1 MGPAARREP
10 EKLLPSA
17 TMGYPQPPDRTAP
30 PVYAPPYTQPAY
42 TAQPYHPVQ
51 PVQRKEFWTT
61 AKIVWTVVGLFL
73 TAVLCGTGA
82 VVSIISLDPGTSQES
97 SSDPGGD
104 DPQYQPPQAELPTIG
119 IGQCLTKIEAATPD
133 PTQYAVSC
141 QRPHL
146 GEVFEVI
153 PIAEGAYPG
162 DAAFQG
168 KLANCTSRLS
178 AYAKMSR
185 VEKMT
190 VFVTYPTQERWEA
203 GDHMTYCVVGSA
215 TVTTTGTVSKTF

>member
-1 MGPAARREP
+1 
-10 EKLLPSA
+10 
-17 TMGYPQPPDRTAP
+17 MGYPQPPDGTQH
-30 PVYAPPYTQPAY
+30 PVYAPAYTQPAY
-42 TAQPYHPVQ
+42 GPYAVQPYPPVQ
-51 PVQRKEFWTT
+51 PVQRKPFWTT
-61 AKIVWTVVGLFL
+61 AKIVSVTLGLFV

-82 VVSIISLDPGTSQES
+82 VVSIISLDHGTTQEAGA
-97 SSDPGGD
+97 DPGGD
-104 DPQYQPPQAELPTIG
+104 PGYEPPKAELPTIG
-119 IGQCLTKIEAATPD
+119 IGQCLSKIEAATAD
-133 PTQYAVSC
+133 PTAYAVSC
-141 QRPHL
+141 PRPHL

-162 DAAFQG
+162 EAAFQD
-168 KLANCTSRLS
+168 KLANCTSRLA

-203 GDHMTYCVVGSA
+203 GDHLAYCVVGSK